1 MQRFNVGRRFDAVEV
16 KFIDIWRETGGK
28 RGKRGKWR
36 EEVRKEDFNDMF
48 FRVT

>member
-28 RGKRGKWR
+28 RGKWR
-36 EEVRKEDFNDMF
+36 EEVRKEDF
-48 FRVT
+48 